1 MVNKVQNK
9 RSTERPL
16 RTACKSKGNR
26 LDQSEW
32 RAQLATTAK
41 QNEALFTKSLL
52 DIRKVEPCF
61 MHKRLKLPLNRIRRG
76 WVNQEP
82 GEVVVQG
89 GTNGIFAATNAE
101 SL

>member
-1 MVNKVQNK
+1 
-9 RSTERPL
+9 
-16 RTACKSKGNR
+16 
-26 LDQSEW
+26 
-32 RAQLATTAK
+32 
-41 QNEALFTKSLL
+41 
-52 DIRKVEPCF
+52 
-61 MHKRLKLPLNRIRRG
+61 MHKRLKLPLNRIQRG